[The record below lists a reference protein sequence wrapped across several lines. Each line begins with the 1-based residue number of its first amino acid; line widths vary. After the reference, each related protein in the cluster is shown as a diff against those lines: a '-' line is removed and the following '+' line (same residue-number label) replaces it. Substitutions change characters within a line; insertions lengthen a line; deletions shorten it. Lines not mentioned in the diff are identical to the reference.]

1 MSTGS
6 TAAPPPTLA
15 EQCPLSRR
23 MKKLFSSGG
32 ETEIPGGGESGA
44 DAGGSTGVGDGGE
57 AKPAGGDNR
66 TLLRWP
72 ISTWRFPIAMQS
84 GPKRL
89 RSAPATLP

>member
-1 MSTGS
+1 
-6 TAAPPPTLA
+6 
-15 EQCPLSRR
+15 

-66 TLLRWP
+66 TLVSDVLRP
-72 ISTWRFPIAMQS
+72 PS
-84 GPKRL
+84 G
-89 RSAPATLP
+89 